1 MFVSQLLG
9 LFWEPLAY
17 LRSRTSLA
25 EVGDQLLVLTCSLIP
40 GQLSHIQLL
49 LHAPSTL
56 HVSVLLCSL
65 SHHGLKPRDT
75 LSHTKLSSLTLWI
88 RFAQQL

>member
-1 MFVSQLLG
+1 MLVSQLLG

-25 EVGDQLLVLTCSLIP
+25 EVGDQFLVLTCSLIP
-40 GQLSHIQLL
+40 GQLPPTELL
-49 LHAPSTL
+49 P

-65 SHHGLKPRDT
+65 SHYGLNSHET
-75 LSHTKLSSLTLWI
+75 LSHTKLCSLTLWI
-88 RFAQQL
+88 RFAQQS